1 MSKDLLLLALDY
13 EGKLTG
19 SEKLVLLY
27 LCNLSNDDRGKYA
40 WPSHRYLSRK
50 TGLSL
55 ATVKR
60 ACKSLKEK
68 NFITWVK
75 SKYVDGKFKTNHY
88 TINHSSLR
96 AVVNSNQVS
105 KRTLLKDQSDTP
117 VSVIVSDN
125 NLTNNLYY
133 KLEKIDEIFNE
144 KESKLSEKQRS
155 LAQNW
160 TEKYIKAETQYIET
174 KRVYSY
180 VVVWLALGQTQKLWD
195 KFGTFLK
202 SPIDKGWSKGT
213 S

>member
-68 NFITWVK
+68 KFITWIK

-96 AVVNSNQVS
+96 AVVNCNQVS

-117 VSVIVSDN
+117 VSVTMSDN
-125 NLTNNLYY
+125 NLTNNLTY
-133 KLEKIDEIFNE
+133 KLETIDEIFNE

-180 VVVWLALGQTQKLWD
+180 VVVWLALGQTQKLWE

-213 S
+213 Y